1 MRKLVTVRKI
11 SAIESIDGA
20 DKIEKVVVDGWNV
33 VAQKGIHEVGKNIL
47 FFEIDSFLPESDPRF
62 ESFMKFGTRTFDG
75 VKGHKVK
82 TIRLKGVYS
91 QGIIMP
97 LSEFPEITDPQED
110 VDYAEVVGIV
120 KWEAPAERG
129 EGMGYQ
135 GDKKGEFPWFLRKSD
150 QERIQNLYGKLS
162 QTNYNT
168 KFVGT
173 LKMDGSSITVFYVE
187 GEKYSNQG
195 WGYCSRNQE
204 LKLPAGV
211 KVSPCLV
218 PDGED
223 NFIEREGKF
232 FQGAY
237 NSDLFR
243 KCLQL
248 HTKFGSY
255 YAIQG
260 ELVGAGIQGN
270 FEKFDTYQ
278 VFAYNIF
285 DIEKQEFVDYNTFTQ
300 MAEAVDL
307 QICPVVYEEQ
317 YILQESLEDIL
328 AMANGAGLKADY
340 REGLVWKQVDGNLQF
355 KVISNRYLEKQE

>member
-20 DKIEKVVVDGWNV
+20 DKIEKVVVDGWNM
-33 VAQKGIHEVGKNIL
+33 VAQKGIHEVGKDIL
-47 FFEIDSFLPESDPRF
+47 FFEIDSFLPESDVRF

-110 VDYAEVVGIV
+110 VDYAEIVGVV
-120 KWEAPAERG
+120 KWEKPEVV
-129 EGMGYQ
+129 GYN
-135 GDKKGEFPWFLRKSD
+135 GDAKGTFPWFLHKSD

-173 LKMDGSSITVFYVE
+173 LKMDGSSITVFYVN
-187 GEKYSNQG
+187 GEKYNNQEF
-195 WGYCSRNQE
+195 GYCSRNQE
-204 LKLPAGV
+204 LKLPIIDGTET
-211 KVSPCLV
+211 
-218 PDGED
+218 PDEQ
-223 NFIEREGKF
+223 GKF
-232 FQGAY
+232 FRGAN
-237 NSDLFR
+237 NSKLFG
-243 KCLQL
+243 KVISL
-248 HTKFGSY
+248 HQKFGSY

-285 DIEKQEFVDYNTFTQ
+285 DIEKQEYVDYNTFTQ
-300 MAEAVDL
+300 MAEAIDL

-328 AMANGAGLKADY
+328 AMANGTGLKADY

-355 KVISNRYLEKQE
+355 KAISNRYLEKQD

>member
-11 SAIESIDGA
+11 SAIESIQGA

-33 VAQKGIHEVGKNIL
+33 VAQKGIHEVGKDIL

-110 VDYAEVVGIV
+110 VDYAEVVGVV
-120 KWEAPAERG
+120 KWEKPEVV
-129 EGMGYQ
+129 GYN
-135 GDKKGEFPWFLRKSD
+135 GDAKGTFPWFLRKSD

-187 GEKYSNQG
+187 GEKYSDEG
-195 WGYCSRNQE
+195 FGYCSRNQQ
-204 LKLPAGV
+204 LKIPEEVLFCGQLT
-211 KVSPCLV
+211 KHLEIDITSS
-218 PDGED
+218 
-223 NFIEREGKF
+223 GKF

-237 NSDLFR
+237 SSNLFY
-243 KCLQL
+243 KAKEL
-248 HTKFGSY
+248 HKKFGSY

-285 DIEKQEFVDYNTFTQ
+285 DIEKQEYVDYNTFTQ

-328 AMANGAGLKADY
+328 AMANGTGLKADY
-340 REGLVWKQVDGNLQF
+340 REGIVWREVDGQTSF
-355 KVISNRYLEKQE
+355 KAISNRYLEKQE

>member
-11 SAIESIDGA
+11 SAIESIQGA

-47 FFEIDSFLPESDPRF
+47 LFEIDSFLPESDPRF

-75 VKGHKVK
+75 VIGHKVK

-110 VDYAEVVGIV
+110 VDYAETVGIV
-120 KWEAPAERG
+120 KWEKPEVV
-129 EGMGYQ
+129 GYN
-135 GDKKGEFPWFLRKSD
+135 GDAKGTFPWFLRKSD

-162 QTNYNT
+162 RTNYNI

-173 LKMDGSSITVFYVE
+173 LKMDGSSITVFYVK
-187 GEKYSNQG
+187 GEKYNNQG

-204 LKLPAGV
+204 LKMPNQTEEGYYFE
-211 KVSPCLV
+211 S
-218 PDGED
+218 
-223 NFIEREGKF
+223 EGKF
-232 FQGAY
+232 FQGAA
-237 NSDLFR
+237 NSQLFY
-243 KCLQL
+243 KCSLL
-248 HTKFGSY
+248 HEIFGSY

-285 DIEKQEFVDYNTFTQ
+285 DIEKQEYVDYNTFTQ

-317 YILQESLEDIL
+317 CILQESLENVL
-328 AMANGAGLKADY
+328 ALANGTGLKASY
-340 REGLVWKQVDGNLQF
+340 REGLVFKQVDGTIQF
-355 KVISNRYLEKQE
+355 KVISNRYLEKQD

>member
-11 SAIESIDGA
+11 SAIEPIQGA

-47 FFEIDSFLPESDPRF
+47 FFEIDSFLPESDARF

-97 LSEFPEITDPQED
+97 LSEFPEITDRQED
-110 VDYAEVVGIV
+110 VDYAETVGIV
-120 KWEAPAERG
+120 KWEKLEVV
-129 EGMGYQ
+129 GYN
-135 GDKKGEFPWFLRKSD
+135 GDAKGTFPWFLRKSD

-187 GEKYSNQG
+187 GEKYEGNTQLG
-195 WGYCSRNQE
+195 YGYCSRNQE
-204 LKLPAGV
+204 LKIPEA
-211 KVSPCLV
+211 
-218 PDGED
+218 GED
-223 NFIEREGKF
+223 VNSYGKF
-232 FQGAY
+232 FQGAC
-237 NSDLFR
+237 NSHLFA
-243 KCLQL
+243 KAFSL
-248 HTKFGSY
+248 HMKFGSY

-285 DIEKQEFVDYNTFTQ
+285 DIEKQEYVDYNTFTQ

-317 YILQESLEDIL
+317 CILQESLEDIL
-328 AMANGAGLKADY
+328 ALANGTGLKAAY
-340 REGLVWKQVDGNLQF
+340 REGVVWRQVDGQISF
-355 KVISNRYLEKQE
+355 KAISNKYLEKQE

>member
-33 VAQKGIHEVGKNIL
+33 VAQKGVHEVGKNIL

-82 TIRLKGVYS
+82 TVRLKGVYS

-110 VDYAEVVGIV
+110 VDYAEVVGVV
-120 KWEAPAERG
+120 KWEKLEVV
-129 EGMGYQ
+129 GYN
-135 GDKKGEFPWFLRKSD
+135 GDAKGTFPWFLRKSD

-173 LKMDGSSITVFYVE
+173 LKMDGSSLTAFYVE
-187 GEKYSNQG
+187 GEKYQDEG
-195 WGYCSRNQE
+195 FGYCSRNQQ
-204 LKLPAGV
+204 LKLPEEANLIGHLT
-211 KVSPCLV
+211 KELPLDISTS
-218 PDGED
+218 
-223 NFIEREGKF
+223 GKF

-248 HTKFGSY
+248 HHKFGSY

-285 DIEKQEFVDYNTFTQ
+285 DIEKQEYVDYNTFTQ

-317 YILQESLEDIL
+317 CILQESLEDIL
-328 AMANGAGLKADY
+328 ALANGTGLKAAY
-340 REGLVWKQVDGNLQF
+340 REGIVWKQIDGRLQF
-355 KVISNRYLEKQE
+355 KSISNKYLEKQE